1 MGFGKVKFAVAGLLI
16 AAAMV
21 YLIVSNTGSAAH
33 YFLTVEELQALEN
46 EALDRNITVSGAV
59 LGDTIVYDSSVP
71 RVTFTIVQVP
81 GDPDEVE
88 RAGGLAAVLHA
99 AVNDPDAPR
108 LEVVYEDVKPDLL
121 QNEAQAIVRG
131 QLGEDGRF
139 YADDLLLKCPTRYEE
154 DVPAQVEEP

>member
-1 MGFGKVKFAVAGLLI
+1 MGFGKAKFAVAGLLI
-16 AAAMV
+16 AAAVV
-21 YLIVSNTGSAAH
+21 YLIVSSTGSTAH
-33 YFLTVEELQALEN
+33 YFLTVEELGAMGR
-46 EALDRNITVSGAV
+46 EAVGRNVTVSGAV

-99 AVNDPDAPR
+99 AVSDPDAPR
-108 LEVVYEDVKPDLL
+108 LEIVYEDVKPDLL

-154 DVPAQVEEP
+154 DIPAQVEEP

>member
-1 MGFGKVKFAVAGLLI
+1 MGFGKAKFAVAGLLI
-16 AAAMV
+16 AAAVV
-21 YLIVSNTGSAAH
+21 YLIVSSTGSTAH
-33 YFLTVEELQALEN
+33 YFLTVEELGAMGR
-46 EALDRNITVSGAV
+46 EAVGRNVTVSGAV

-81 GDPDEVE
+81 GDPDEVG

-99 AVNDPDAPR
+99 AVSDPGAPR
-108 LEVVYEDVKPDLL
+108 LEIVYEDVKPDLL

-154 DVPAQVEEP
+154 DIPAQVEEP